1 MQIGN
6 VQIPKFLDYEKES
19 LTPTYGKFT
28 AEPFE
33 RGYGQ
38 SVGNSLRRILLSS
51 IAGSAVTSVKFEGVS
66 HEYSSIPGVVE
77 DTTEI
82 ILNLKELKI
91 KLYGPGPKTLR
102 LCVKGERNVTAADIQ
117 VSSDVE
123 ILNPQLPIAT
133 LTEDDAS
140 LEAEIEVQE
149 GRGYVPSDRNK
160 REGQAV
166 GVIPVDSIFTPVSQ
180 VKYSVESARI
190 GQMTDYDKLII
201 EIWTDGRITHEDSL
215 AHAAK
220 ILRDS
225 LQIFINFEEEPVQQD
240 DSVSEEEERMRELL
254 GESVEELELSVRSA
268 NCLKTANI
276 KTIGDLVRKTEGDML
291 KYKNFGRKS
300 LNEIKE
306 VLTDMGLS
314 LGMRLENLPAR
325 GELDRMWEE
334 QERREST

>member
-6 VQIPKFLDYEKES
+6 VQIPKFLDYEKET
-19 LTPTYGKFT
+19 LTSTYGKFV

-51 IAGSAVTSVKFEGVS
+51 ITGAAVTSVKFEGVS
-66 HEYSSIPGVVE
+66 HEFSSISGVVE

-91 KLYGPGPKTLR
+91 KLFKPGTKTLR
-102 LCVKGERNVTAADIQ
+102 LSVKGERNVVAADIQ
-117 VSSDVE
+117 GDADVE
-123 ILNPQLPIAT
+123 ILNPQLHLAT
-133 LTEDDAS
+133 LTEDDAA
-140 LEAEIEVQE
+140 LDLEIEVAD
-149 GRGYVPSDRNK
+149 GRGYSPSERNK
-160 REGQAV
+160 REGQPI
-166 GVIPVDSIFTPVSQ
+166 GVIPVDSVFTPVTQ

-201 EIWTDGRITHEDSL
+201 EISTDGRIHPEDAL
-215 AHAAK
+215 AHASK

-225 LQIFINFEEEPVQQD
+225 LQIFINFEEEPIQQD
-240 DSVSEEEERMRELL
+240 DSMSEEEERMRELL
-254 GESVEELELSVRSA
+254 SESVEELELSVRSA

-276 KTIGDLVRKTEGDML
+276 KTIGDLVRKSESDML

-306 VLTDMGLS
+306 ILGGMGLS
-314 LGMRLENLPAR
+314 FGTDVDSILAKGKPASSVR
-325 GELDRMWEE
+325 VEANV
-334 QERREST
+334 

>member
-1 MQIGN
+1 MQLGN

-19 LTPTYGKFT
+19 LSPTYGKFI

-38 SVGNSLRRILLSS
+38 SVGNSIRRILLSS
-51 IAGSAVTSVKFEGVS
+51 ITGAAVTSVRFEGVS
-66 HEYSSIPGVVE
+66 HEFSSIPGVVE

-91 KLYGPGPKTLR
+91 KIFNSVSKTLR
-102 LCVKGERNVTAADIQ
+102 LSVKGERNVVAADIQ
-117 VSSDVE
+117 TDADVE
-123 ILNPQLPIAT
+123 ILNPQLHLAT
-133 LTEDDAS
+133 LTEEDAV
-140 LEAEIEVQE
+140 LDIEIEIAE
-149 GRGYVPSDRNK
+149 GRGYAPADRNK
-160 REGQAV
+160 REGQAI
-166 GVIPVDSIFTPVSQ
+166 GVIPIDSIFTPVTQ

-190 GQMTDYDKLII
+190 GQMTDYDKLIM
-201 EIWTDGRITHEDSL
+201 EVWTDGRINPEDAL

-225 LQIFINFEEEPVQQD
+225 LQIFINFEEEPIQQD
-240 DSVSEEEERMRELL
+240 DSVSEEEERLRELL
-254 GESVEELELSVRSA
+254 NESVEELELSVRSA

-276 KTIGDLVRKTEGDML
+276 KTIGDLVRKTESDML

-306 VLTDMGLS
+306 ILSGMGLS
-314 LGMRLENLPAR
+314 FGMDVDSILAKGKSIPAPR
-325 GELDRMWEE
+325 VEVSV
-334 QERREST
+334 Q